1 MSTSK
6 RAGLTLSRRQYRWLD
21 RATKLGGVALIAAGL
36 EVGGDTTA
44 GIVLAALGVA
54 CGLTTVFI
62 DTK

>member
-1 MSTSK
+1 MSTPETP
-6 RAGLTLSRRQYRWLD
+6 GLALSRRQFRWLD
-21 RATKLGGVALIAAGL
+21 RVTKLGGVALIAAGL

-62 DTK
+62 NTT